1 MPKQPRRLER
11 LVDLDNLG
19 NDIEETT
26 AGGIVDIG
34 DEEVDMGLK
43 EAQSPAFVQNQEE
56 NNER

>member
-11 LVDLDNLG
+11 LGDLDNLG

-26 AGGIVDIG
+26 AGGIVDFG
-34 DEEVDMGLK
+34 DEEVGHK
-43 EAQSPAFVQNQEE
+43 EDQNPAFVQYQEE